1 MKTVKRIIKV
11 IITVLLFIIL
21 SFNIFNFVS
30 INILKNKLPTI
41 NGYAY
46 LEVVSGSMEPKIS
59 IGDMIIIDTK
69 VEKYQKN
76 DIVTFEDINGSF
88 VTHRI
93 LEINDN
99 EVITKGDANNTIDEA
114 INKDSIVGKYVY
126 QIDGIGAL
134 MKSIRSP
141 LTLIMILIIG
151 ILSCVLVSTDSK
163 GNVIL
168 TEEEK
173 EYVEFLEY
181 KNNKTKKEKTDKQD
195 ETKVKKTTS
204 SKKTTSKKEVE
215 KKPTETKKTT
225 SKKSIN
231 KEDKT
236 NIKKKTETS
245 KKETVT
251 KKKVQSTKTTTK
263 KEAPKKN
270 TEAKKEIAKKAT
282 TNKKKETT
290 TSKNKKK

>member
-11 IITVLLFIIL
+11 IITVLLITIL

-30 INILKNKLPTI
+30 INIFKNKLPTI

-59 IGDMIIIDTK
+59 IGDMVIIDTK
-69 VEKYQKN
+69 VKKYQKN

-126 QIDGIGAL
+126 QINGIGAV

-141 LTLIMILIIG
+141 ITLIMILLIG
-151 ILSCVLVSTDSK
+151 ILSCILVSTDSK
-163 GNVIL
+163 GNAIL

-181 KNNKTKKEKTDKQD
+181 KNNK
-195 ETKVKKTTS
+195 KKTTKEEINPKKS
-204 SKKTTSKKEVE
+204 TNSKKTTGQKPKKVNNNTKNNEI
-215 KKPTETKKTT
+215 KKDKTKETTKKNSTKTDSTKKTSKTTKPSKSTT
-225 SKKSIN
+225 S
-231 KEDKT
+231 T
-236 NIKKKTETS
+236 KKKTET
-245 KKETVT
+245 KTEIKTT
-251 KKKVQSTKTTTK
+251 TTTK
-263 KEAPKKN
+263 KP
-270 TEAKKEIAKKAT
+270 T
-282 TNKKKETT
+282 TTKKKETT
-290 TSKNKKK
+290 VSKNKKK